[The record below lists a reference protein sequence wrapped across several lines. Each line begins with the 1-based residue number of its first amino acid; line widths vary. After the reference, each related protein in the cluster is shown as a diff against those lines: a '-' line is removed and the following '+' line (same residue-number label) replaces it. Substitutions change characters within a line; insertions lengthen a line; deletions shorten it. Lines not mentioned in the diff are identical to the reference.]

1 MKLCHV
7 SGRDVRSDLKLKI
20 ADQLREAAFLHREN
34 RFSCLVEL
42 QGKREM
48 VYLPNSGRLNT
59 VLFPEQK
66 VFVTEKTSPS
76 RKTKY
81 DLVMASLNNGFVSVD
96 SRLPG
101 NLVYQA
107 LCKRQLPQFSH
118 YPSIKREAVSG
129 RSRLDFLLS
138 GDSNQCFLEVK
149 SVTLVKEGKALF
161 PDAPTSR
168 GRRHLESLI
177 QSKSEGYEA
186 AILFVI
192 QREDAD
198 RFSSNDGVDPD
209 FGHALRIA
217 KLQGVSIY
225 AYRCKVC
232 PWEIELADQIP
243 VYL

>member
-1 MKLCHV
+1 
-7 SGRDVRSDLKLKI
+7 VRI
-20 ADQLREAAFLHREN
+20 ANQLREADFLRREN
-34 RFSCLVEL
+34 RFTCLVEL
-42 QGKREM
+42 QGNREM

-59 VLFPEQK
+59 VLLPEQR
-66 VFVTEKTSPS
+66 VFVTEKASPS

-81 DLVMASLNNGFVSVD
+81 DLVMTSLNGAYISVD

-101 NLVYQA
+101 DLVYQA
-107 LCKRQLPQFSH
+107 LLRRQLPQFND

-129 RSRLDFLLS
+129 KSRLDFLLS

-149 SVTLVKEGKALF
+149 SVTLVQNGKALF

-177 QSKSEGYEA
+177 QSKSEGYQA

-198 RFSSNDGVDPD
+198 RFSSNDGVDPN
-209 FGHALRIA
+209 FGHALRKA
-217 KLQGVSIY
+217 KLHGVSIY
-225 AYRCKVC
+225 AYRCRVS
-232 PWEIELADQIP
+232 PGEIELADQIP
-243 VYL
+243 VDL